1 MARSIRECGAVIRS
15 TRTRCQTL
23 CVASGMLMLTLA
35 CNDSG
40 GQAAL
45 PPAPSSS
52 TPTPSGM
59 HASGGTTSGAA
70 TTGVP
75 VSGAAAP
82 SGTSPASSHAGA
94 AATGAAAVSG
104 SPGQVGQA
112 GTAAVSGT
120 GGSAA
125 VGQAGAGGLPT
136 GGQTGTSVAGG
147 GSAPADNGI
156 RFAPVTDF
164 LGAGP
169 FKSMTVSNTGP
180 GGTYTIYRPDTLAPD
195 GALNPIVGWMS
206 GGSTN
211 PSGYPLLP
219 HLATHGF
226 VVVASNTT
234 PDVGQEVE
242 LGKEIIAGIDWVIAE
257 NQRMGSD
264 YFGKLDETKLASM
277 GYSMGALATFTIA
290 NDPRLTTTIHVSGG
304 NMDPTRI
311 KNLHAP
317 AAFFCGI
324 PGDSNCSILD
334 TTCDIAAA
342 NCDTDFSNATTS
354 VFYANFP
361 GGHLGILTEPNQDTI
376 TTEVTAWLH
385 WKLMLDDTLQ
395 ARYVGDQCT
404 VCKDTAHWKKVQQ
417 KNL

>member
-1 MARSIRECGAVIRS
+1 MLNAWVLLVVLLASACGG
-15 TRTRCQTL
+15 
-23 CVASGMLMLTLA
+23 SGA
-35 CNDSG
+35 
-40 GQAAL
+40 QATPVNAET
-45 PPAPSSS
+45 AGAS
-52 TPTPSGM
+52 TPPV
-59 HASGGTTSGAA
+59 AAAAASGAA
-70 TTGVP
+70 VAGKAGSAGVAASTPPPTKPTGV
-75 VSGAAAP
+75 A
-82 SGTSPASSHAGA
+82 GTTASNAVAGA
-94 AATGAAAVSG
+94 SGSTAPAAVSG
-104 SPGQVGQA
+104 
-112 GTAAVSGT
+112 

-125 VGQAGAGGLPT
+125 VATAGAQASAGQAGVSGAAGA
-136 GGQTGTSVAGG
+136 TGTS
-147 GSAPADNGI
+147 DNGP

-169 FKSMTVSNTGP
+169 YKAVTTSNTGP
-180 GGTYTIYRPDTLAPD
+180 ENKYTVYRPDMLAPG
-195 GALNPIVGWMS
+195 GAKNPIVGWMS

-211 PSGYPLLP
+211 PTSYPLLP

-234 PDVGQEVE
+234 PGVGEEVA
-242 LGKEIIAGIDWVIAE
+242 LGKEIIAGISWALDE
-257 NQRMGSD
+257 NKREGSD

-290 NDPRLTTTIHVSGG
+290 NDPRLTTTIHISGG
-304 NMDPTRI
+304 NMDSSQI

-324 PGDSNCSILD
+324 PGDSSCSILD

-342 NCDTDFSNATTS
+342 NCDTDYMNATTP

-385 WKLMLDDTLQ
+385 WKLMLDDSLS
-395 ARYVGDQCT
+395 ARYVGPDCS